1 MKEKRNYTIDFLK
14 IIATTFIVFHHF
26 QQVTNTQFERFNFNN
41 GNLYF
46 GYLVEFFF
54 IISGYLMAL
63 SNERKTRTNTE
74 DFILKIERLFPMILI
89 VNTVCLIAAGIYKTC
104 LGEWWLG
111 FPHGIWNLF
120 LSFSLLFQ
128 GGPFG
133 DQMGLN
139 NPTWYVCVL
148 LECYI
153 LYYVT
158 CKLFHKQRFIRFV
171 SYCFIVLLAAGMYT
185 YNVNFP
191 FFTQQST
198 RGYTAFFIGVM
209 LYYVIQ
215 YFPKKAIHIPSL
227 LLMLTIVISYFTCPE
242 LIDNQWAIATFLF
255 FPSAFVFCMSNSTIQ
270 KLLSFFPFFES
281 GGKASFHVYLW
292 HTPIF
297 LIGDLVIRLCN
308 VNMEYTAGTMLLTA
322 LCLWCWGLISYYLIE
337 KPVSKAIA
345 SKHETIMSWIN
356 RLNKQP

>member
-1 MKEKRNYTIDFLK
+1 MKARNYTIDFLK

-26 QQVTNTQFERFNFNN
+26 QQVTNTQFERFNFDG

-54 IISGYLMAL
+54 IVSGYLMAH
-63 SNERKTRTNTE
+63 NKERKKRTNSE
-74 DFILKIERLFPMILI
+74 DFLLRIERLFPMILI
-89 VNTVCLIAAGIYKTC
+89 INTVCLLAAGIYKVC

-111 FPHGIWNLF
+111 VPHGIWSIF
-120 LSFSLLFQ
+120 LSFTLLFQ

-153 LYYVT
+153 LYYLIY
-158 CKLFHKQRFIRFV
+158 KLFPERNLSRFI
-171 SYCFIVLLAAGMYT
+171 SYCFITLLAAGMYT
-185 YNVNFP
+185 YHVNFP

-198 RGYTAFFIGVM
+198 RGYTAFFVGVI
-209 LYYVIQ
+209 LYHVIQ
-215 YFPKKAIHIPSL
+215 YLPKKAVHIPSL
-227 LLMLTIVISYFTCPE
+227 LLLLTIAVSYFIWPE

-255 FPSAFVFCMSNSTIQ
+255 FPSVFVFCMSNSTIQ
-270 KLLSFFPFFES
+270 KILCFFPFLET

-292 HTPIF
+292 HTPVF
-297 LIGDLVIRLCN
+297 LIGDLIIRLCSKT
-308 VNMEYTAGTMLLTA
+308 MEYTTGTMLLTA
-322 LCLWCWGLISYYLIE
+322 LCLWVWGILSYYFIE
-337 KPVSKAIA
+337 KPVSRAIA
-345 SKHETIMSWIN
+345 SRHEAIMSRISQ
-356 RLNKQP
+356 LKKQP

>member
-1 MKEKRNYTIDFLK
+1 MKETRNYTIDFLK

-26 QQVTNTQFERFNFNN
+26 QQVTNTQFERFNFDG

-63 SNERKTRTNTE
+63 SKERKKRTNTE
-74 DFILKIERLFPMILI
+74 DFLLRIERLFPMILI
-89 VNTVCLIAAGIYKTC
+89 INIVCLLATGIYKIC

-111 FPHGIWNLF
+111 VPHGIWNLF

-153 LYYVT
+153 LYYLI
-158 CKLFHKQRFIRFV
+158 CKLFPKKNLVRLI
-171 SYCFIVLLAAGMYT
+171 SYCFIILFAAGMYT

-198 RGYTAFFIGVM
+198 RGYAAFFIGVILYHM
-209 LYYVIQ
+209 LQ
-215 YFPKKAIHIPSL
+215 YFPKKVIHIPSL
-227 LLMLTIVISYFTCPE
+227 LLLLTITISYFICPE

-255 FPSAFVFCMSNSTIQ
+255 FPSAYVFCMSNSTIQ
-270 KLLSFFPFFES
+270 KILSFFPFLEN

-292 HTPIF
+292 HTPVF
-297 LIGDLVIRLCN
+297 LIGDLIIRLCN
-308 VNMEYTAGTMLLTA
+308 VTMKYTIGTMLLTA
-322 LCLWCWGLISYYLIE
+322 LCLWILGIVSYHFIE
-337 KPVSKAIA
+337 KPVNKAIA
-345 SKHETIMSWIN
+345 SKHEDIMSRIN
-356 RLNKQP
+356 HLRQQL